1 MNRSETLRA
10 LEWVDQAA
18 RDGDADR
25 LAKAKLAF
33 EEELSSKRSS
43 LSPDE
48 AYKTAFESFVRKH
61 SREPMERILET
72 SEPGLG

>member
-25 LAKAKLAF
+25 LAKAKLALQD
-33 EEELSSKRSS
+33 ELASKKSSHT
-43 LSPDE
+43 PEE
-48 AYKTAFESFVRKH
+48 AYRIAFERFVRKH
-61 SREPMERILET
+61 SREPLEDILDI
-72 SEPGLG
+72 SGLK